1 MAMTADWFNGI
12 SWLDGLVFSINFL
25 IFVFSRWIVNGFRK
39 NGEDTTATK
48 LWALRAINLIL
59 FALYFIAL
67 FEAEFTR
74 QISLTGLTL
83 LLAFI
88 FVHFLQMF
96 LLFKFGRSK
105 EIEGEMYRVETYQS
119 EIFGLLCV
127 FLAIIITLLVVI
139 NIWDM
144 TNWLQATSVL
154 GGLLLLVYS
163 TKDVWAPD
171 NINGLILLYN
181 GDVEPG
187 SVVRV
192 DELNLL
198 AIAIQTSLT
207 QTVFRDLIGRH
218 IILLPNSKLRA
229 AKIEVLSKCP
239 GSGLR
244 QFVDFKIAYGHNSEQ
259 IEQFLTT
266 VWQQACELEPSI
278 NSEQSAS
285 VRLTE
290 AGDHAVVWRL
300 SYSLKNVFKLI
311 DARCAINR
319 VAYELSLQEGIGLNT
334 PFTHEVSIDKS

>member
-1 MAMTADWFNGI
+1 MATDWFNGL
-12 SWLDGLVFSINFL
+12 SLLDGLVFSINAL
-25 IFVFSRWIVNGFRK
+25 IFVFSRWIINGFRR
-39 NGEDTTATK
+39 NGDDTTATK
-48 LWALRAINLIL
+48 LWALRTINLIL
-59 FALYFIAL
+59 FGLYFIAL

-88 FVHFLQMF
+88 FVHFFQMF
-96 LLFKFGRSK
+96 LLYKFGRSK
-105 EIEGEMYRVETYQS
+105 EIEGELYRVETYQS
-119 EIFGLLCV
+119 EVFGVLSV
-127 FLAIIITLLVVI
+127 FLAVIISLLVVI

-192 DELNLL
+192 NELGLL
-198 AIAIQTSLT
+198 AITIQTSLT

-218 IILLPNSKLRA
+218 IILLPNSRLRD
-229 AKIEVLSKCP
+229 AKIEVLSRCP

-244 QFVDFKIAYGHNSEQ
+244 QFVDFKIAYGYNSER
-259 IEQFLTT
+259 IESFLTEA
-266 VWQQACELEPSI
+266 WRRACELEVAI
-278 NSEQSAS
+278 NSEQSPS
-285 VRLTE
+285 VKLNE

-311 DARCAINR
+311 DARCAINKA
-319 VAYELSLQEGIGLNT
+319 AYELSLQEGIGLNT
-334 PFTHEVSIDKS
+334 PLTHEVQVDRH

>member
-1 MAMTADWFNGI
+1 MLSNWF
-12 SWLDGLVFSINFL
+12 DGLSTLDWLVFL
-25 IFVFSRWIVNGFRK
+25 INLLIFLFSRWIVRGFRK
-39 NGEDTTATK
+39 SNDDTAATK

-59 FALYFIAL
+59 FGLYFIAL
-67 FEAEFTR
+67 FEAQFTQ

-88 FVHFLQMF
+88 FVHFLQIF
-96 LLFKFGRSK
+96 LLLKFGRIK
-105 EIEGEMYRVETYQS
+105 DIEGEEYRVETYQS
-119 EIFGLLCV
+119 EVFGLLGI
-127 FLAIIITLLVVI
+127 FLAIIVAILVII

-144 TNWLQATSVL
+144 TSWLQATSVL

-187 SVVRV
+187 SVVKV

-198 AIAIQTSLT
+198 AIVIQTSLT
-207 QTVFRDLIGRH
+207 QTVFRDLVGRH
-218 IILLPNSKLRA
+218 IILLPNSKLRT
-229 AKIEVLSKCP
+229 AKIEVLTKGP

-244 QFVDFKIAYGHNSEQ
+244 QFIDFKIAYGHKSER

-266 VWQQACELEPSI
+266 VWQQACTLEPAI
-278 NSEQSAS
+278 NSEQLPS
-285 VRLTE
+285 VKLNE

-311 DARCAINR
+311 DARCTINR
-319 VAYELSLQEGIGLNT
+319 AAYELSLQEDIGLNT
-334 PFTHEVSIDKS
+334 PLTHEVTVQR